1 MVDPFA
7 GAWLAQLL
15 PTLNCEIP
23 EFYYFPLIADISGDS
38 LKYNE
43 CENKFYPFLSFFPK
57 KAAVAFLYSSSK
69 VSSSK

>member
-23 EFYYFPLIADISGDS
+23 EFYCFPLIADISGDS
-38 LKYNE
+38 LKH
-43 CENKFYPFLSFFPK
+43 NK
-57 KAAVAFLYSSSK
+57 
-69 VSSSK
+69 